1 MAFLKEESNIL
12 FSFPSNPEPDEN
24 TDISFIPMHP
34 VAQGH
39 DDLNST
45 RCHHVIRVWM
55 SYLEKKQTNMKMHV
69 EPLQLERDQI
79 GQTTS
84 RGSLTHYCDWL

>member
-55 SYLEKKQTNMKMHV
+55 SYLEKKTNKHENACGTAAV
-69 EPLQLERDQI
+69 
-79 GQTTS
+79 GA
-84 RGSLTHYCDWL
+84 GSDWPNHI